1 MKRIKIPEKL
11 FAYKGVLY
19 FFVIL
24 LASHFFWKFTMIGDE
39 SDDVVTFLGMDLS
52 AAFNVMSAHVANVVY
67 EVLYFLG
74 YEVALLPENVIA
86 YANGVAVRIVWAC
99 SGFKQAYIFTVII
112 AFYYGPWL
120 RKLWYIPAGLVI
132 VYLYNIFRIAAII
145 ALIENNPANFE
156 FLHEGFFKYLYYG
169 VIFLMWVLWEEKI
182 RKIKSKPEKRSEIN

>member
-1 MKRIKIPEKL
+1 MKKIKIPEKF
-11 FAYKGVLY
+11 FAYKGVFY

-24 LASHFFWKFTMIGDE
+24 LVSHFFWKFTMIGDE
-39 SDDVVTFLGMDLS
+39 SDDVVTFFGMDLS
-52 AAFNVMSAHVANVVY
+52 AAFNAMAAHVANVVY
-67 EVLYFLG
+67 AVLYFLG
-74 YEVALLPENVIA
+74 YEVTLLPDNVIT

-112 AFYYGPWL
+112 ALYYGPWL

-169 VIFLMWVLWEEKI
+169 VIFLMWVLWEEKV
-182 RKIKSKPEKRSEIN
+182 RKVKSKPEIRSEIN